1 MLLITPGNRLPASHS
16 HLPLSSTTMRARFL
30 RYVVAGM
37 SLALASCSTSE
48 SVAPPPVA
56 PPSAASQSL
65 TGILSSP
72 VTVQPLQRT
81 VPLATNYSASAYI
94 GVLGGTISIPNAGVT
109 VVVPALA
116 LRSTTRITV
125 TALAGSNVAY
135 EFAPHGI
142 KFPVPLVVIQSLN
155 NTQART
161 GGLVNPLSLQ
171 AGYFPD
177 SSNVS
182 SVTELLNVNVNL
194 LSQTAIFNVWHFSGY
209 ILAGG

>member
-1 MLLITPGNRLPASHS
+1 
-16 HLPLSSTTMRARFL
+16 MRARLL

-37 SLALASCSTSE
+37 SLALAACSTSD

-56 PPSAASQSL
+56 SPPAAARSL
-65 TGILSSP
+65 TGTLTGVLSSP
-72 VTVQPLQRT
+72 ITIQPLQRT
-81 VPLATNYSASAYI
+81 VPLATNISASAYI
-94 GVLGGTISIPNAGVT
+94 GVLGGTISIPGAGVS

-116 LRSTTRITV
+116 LPRATRITV

-142 KFPVPLVVIQSLN
+142 KFPVPLVVLQDLK
-155 NTQART
+155 NTQAQT
-161 GGLVNPLSLQ
+161 GGLINPLSLQ

-177 SSNVS
+177 STNVT
-182 SVTELLNVNVNL
+182 SVTELLGVNVNL
-194 LSQTAIFNVWHFSGY
+194 LSQTAIFSVWHFSGY